1 MSQENVDRFV
11 AGIEAFNRGDIPGL
25 FRHFDPEIRFEHRL
39 AALQGNLAGL
49 DAVRG
54 WFADATALFDS
65 WQVHCSDVRDLGDRV
80 LALGTVRA
88 IGKESGVETQMPYTV
103 VASFKDGL
111 MTHFID
117 YGDKDQALKAV
128 GLTE

>member
-1 MSQENVDRFV
+1 MSQDNVDRFV
-11 AGIEAFNRGDIPGL
+11 AGIETFNRGDRPGI
-25 FRHFDPEIRFEHRL
+25 FRHWAPEVKFEHRL
-39 AALQGNLAGL
+39 AGLQGNLAGL

-54 WFADATALFDS
+54 WFADASELFET
-65 WQVHCSDVRDLGDRV
+65 WQIHCQDVRDLGDRV

-88 IGKESGVETQMPYTV
+88 IGKESGVETEMPFTV
-103 VASFKDGL
+103 VARFKEGL
-111 MTHFID
+111 VTHFID

>member
-1 MSQENVDRFV
+1 MSQENIDRFV
-11 AGIEAFNRGDIPGL
+11 AGIETFNRGDRPGI
-25 FRHFDPEIRFEHRL
+25 FRHWDREVRFEHRL
-39 AALQGNLAGL
+39 AGLQGNLAGL

-54 WFADATALFDS
+54 WFEDASELFET
-65 WQVHCSDVRDLGDRV
+65 WQIHCQDVRDLGDRV

-88 IGKESGVETQMPYTV
+88 IGKESGVETEMPFTV
-103 VASFKDGL
+103 VATMKEGL
-111 MTHFID
+111 VTQFID

>member
-1 MSQENVDRFV
+1 MSQDNVDRFV
-11 AGIEAFNRGDIPGL
+11 AGIETFNHRPGI
-25 FRHFDPEIRFEHRL
+25 FRHWDPEVKFEHRL
-39 AALQGNLAGL
+39 AGLQGNLAGL

-54 WFADATALFDS
+54 WFEDASKLLAT
-65 WQVHCSDVRDLGDRV
+65 WQIHCQDVRDLGDRV

-88 IGKESGVETQMPYTV
+88 IGKGSGVETEMPFTV
-103 VASFKDGL
+103 VATIKEGL
-111 MTHFID
+111 VTHFID